1 MDLPK
6 IVAMY
11 RLKNEERWIEKSLD
25 AASSI
30 CDSIVIIDNGST
42 DDTVKIC
49 KSFPKV
55 TEIIDQHSLPYDD
68 TRDKNTLLKMALES
82 DPDFVLTLDGDEVLQ
97 IEAKDLLFE
106 ELTTLYPDAPVFEFE
121 FLYMWDK
128 PNQYRYDG
136 SYSMEWF
143 RRLLRISAQPKDL
156 KFDPTNYD
164 GNAHCPHIPQKS
176 VGWDNYARSR
186 MKIFHYGY
194 YDEKLRQE
202 KFKFLQETQNDSD
215 KDAGMSSNECD
226 NYIHT
231 ISGKGRFSGPHGIE
245 IRTLPDGKFIKDIL

>member
-1 MDLPK
+1 MDFPK
-6 IVAMY
+6 IVAMM
-11 RLKNEERWIEKSLD
+11 RLRNEERWIEKSLD

-55 TEIIDQHSLPYDD
+55 TKIIDQHSLPFDD
-68 TRDKNTLLKMALES
+68 TRDKNTLFQMALKRN
-82 DPDFVLTLDGDEVLQ
+82 PDFTLTLDGDEILQ
-97 IEAKDLLFE
+97 IEAKDLLLE
-106 ELTTLYPDAPVFEFE
+106 ELTVLYPDVPVIEFE
-121 FLYMWDK
+121 FFYMWDK

-136 SYSMEWF
+136 SYSMQWF
-143 RRLLRISAQPKDL
+143 RRLLQISSQPKDL
-156 KFDPTNYD
+156 KFDATDYD

-176 VGWDNYARSR
+176 IGWDHPVRSR

-194 YDEKLRQE
+194 YDEKLRQ
-202 KFKFLQETQNDSD
+202 KKYNFYNETQPSPY
-215 KDAGMSSNECD
+215 ECD

-245 IRTLPDGKFIKDIL
+245 IRTLPDGKFIKDIQ